1 MNLARRKSPL
11 AYAAFPLFIGLIIAL
26 VVIFRDELW
35 SLFRDREAIRLWI
48 EGRGIWGP
56 FAYIGLQ
63 VLQVIV
69 FVIPGEIVQVAGG
82 YVFGFWL
89 GTLYTLIG
97 ITLGSLANFYA
108 GRLLGRPFVE
118 SLFARDKI
126 EKVEQVT
133 GSGKGAA
140 GFFLLFVIPGIPKDV
155 LCYVAGVSKLRFLA
169 FLGVSMAG
177 RLPGIL
183 GSSYMGSAA
192 YSGAYRG
199 AIIVLAIAALLFV
212 LGLVFKEK
220 IQEGIGRLLHRPPK
234 GGGKP

>member
-1 MNLARRKSPL
+1 MDRVKRKSPF
-11 AYAAFPLFIGLIIAL
+11 AYLAFPLFICLIVAL
-26 VVIFRDELW
+26 VLVFRNELW
-35 SLFRDREAIRLWI
+35 SLFKDRETIRTWI
-48 EGRGIWGP
+48 GGRGIWGP
-56 FAYIGLQ
+56 LAYIGLQ
-63 VLQVIV
+63 IVQVVI
-69 FVIPGEIVQVAGG
+69 FVIPGELVQVAGG
-82 YVFGFWL
+82 YAFGFWL
-89 GTLYTLIG
+89 GSLYTLAG

-126 EKVEQVT
+126 EEVERVT

-155 LCYVAGVSKLRFLA
+155 LCYVAGVSKLGFA
-169 FLGVSMAG
+169 SFLGVSMAG

-183 GSSYMGSAA
+183 GSAYMGSAA

-199 AIIVLAIAALLFV
+199 AIIVLSVAAVLFV

-220 IQEGIGRLLHRPPK
+220 IQAAIARLLKRRD
-234 GGGKP
+234 GGGE